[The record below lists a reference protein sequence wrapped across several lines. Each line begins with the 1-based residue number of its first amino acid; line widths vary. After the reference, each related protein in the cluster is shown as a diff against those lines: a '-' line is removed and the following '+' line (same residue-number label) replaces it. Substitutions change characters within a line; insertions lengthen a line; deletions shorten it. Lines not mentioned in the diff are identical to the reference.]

1 LRKFIIIILSSYLPF
16 SFAQDTLKLNLESS
30 IDLAL
35 KKNYDLKIAEL
46 EYQKADEQISE
57 AFGLSVLP
65 KLKGTV
71 DYRRALKR
79 GEITIETPFFSGSFP
94 SGTEN
99 TLTVGATLEQPLF
112 TGAVFYATRISEI
125 YADIIQKGYYS
136 SRAALIKD
144 VKKSYY
150 TYLLAL
156 EFNDLSLITLKA
168 AEDNLKNSEALFEAG
183 LVSEYDNIRAK
194 VQVQNLQ
201 PQLDQSENSI
211 KLAKNALKFILGL
224 DNEKEFIIE
233 DSLVYNE
240 LQIEDYNTSSLI
252 MENRNFTLQQLKLQ
266 IELQS
271 KVVSYEFSKH
281 FPELYFNGNWQTTA
295 QENDPRSFNQ
305 WRYKNSVYIGL
316 NLQIPLFDGWQTTS
330 KIQQAEI
337 DLMKAEEEYVKTN
350 QLFNNQLDDLLLKIK
365 ETEKRISAYKST
377 INQAQLGYD
386 ISVKRYANGLGTQLE
401 NIDALVSLTLA
412 RVNYLNAIYTYYDL
426 HSQLEAILAGP
437 ADKN

>member
-1 LRKFIIIILSSYLPF
+1 MRKFIIIILSSYLPF

>member
-1 LRKFIIIILSSYLPF
+1 
-16 SFAQDTLKLNLESS
+16 
-30 IDLAL
+30 
-35 KKNYDLKIAEL
+35 
-46 EYQKADEQISE
+46 
-57 AFGLSVLP
+57 
-65 KLKGTV
+65 
-71 DYRRALKR
+71 
-79 GEITIETPFFSGSFP
+79 
-94 SGTEN
+94 
-99 TLTVGATLEQPLF
+99 
-112 TGAVFYATRISEI
+112 
-125 YADIIQKGYYS
+125 
-136 SRAALIKD
+136 
-144 VKKSYY
+144 
-150 TYLLAL
+150 
-156 EFNDLSLITLKA
+156 
-168 AEDNLKNSEALFEAG
+168 
-183 LVSEYDNIRAK
+183 
-194 VQVQNLQ
+194 
-201 PQLDQSENSI
+201 
-211 KLAKNALKFILGL
+211 L